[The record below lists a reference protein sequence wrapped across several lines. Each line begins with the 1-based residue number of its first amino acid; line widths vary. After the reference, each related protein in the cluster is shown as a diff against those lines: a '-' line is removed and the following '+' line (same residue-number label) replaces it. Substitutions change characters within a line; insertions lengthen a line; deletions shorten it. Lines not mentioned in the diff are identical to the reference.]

1 MARKEIIHKA
11 GSIVDGM
18 VSNYVPSEICD
29 SYYQGFI
36 EGATLAEE
44 IMLKKVCE
52 WLENHDMTEHIS
64 VIYSRV
70 CSINFDKQGLIDAL
84 YKAMEK

>member
-1 MARKEIIHKA
+1 MVRKEIIHKA

-29 SYYQGFI
+29 SYYQGFL

-44 IMLKKVCE
+44 IMIKKVCK
-52 WLENHDMTEHIS
+52 WLEDYAELTGIDSEIIKES
-64 VIYSRV
+64 
-70 CSINFDKQGLIDAL
+70 FKQAI
-84 YKAMEK
+84 KE